1 MSKKE
6 RVLSWILLV
15 LCAAPILP
23 AVVGVQFLPDQI
35 PVHYNVAGEI
45 DRWGSKYE
53 ELVLGV
59 CFSLS
64 GWILWLVSRF
74 SGAFADTETERVQA
88 RANAHIVRVIGI
100 AVQLFLTVLEVVML
114 IGAAQEAAAGA
125 VVSSIPFYKIMGI
138 GCGILFLVLGNI
150 MPKTKPNPIMGVRLP
165 WLEDHPE
172 AWRKS
177 QRAGGIAFAA
187 AGALCLVLSLF
198 LQGAALFWVIMIC
211 ALGAAV
217 VSCIVSLRFSRAQ

>member
-15 LCAAPILP
+15 LCAAPILT

-35 PVHYNVAGEI
+35 PVHYNAAGEI

-88 RANAHIVRVIGI
+88 QANAHIVRVIGI
-100 AVQLFLTVLEVVML
+100 AVQLFLTVLEVVMR

-125 VVSSIPFYKIMGI
+125 VVSSIPCYKIMGI

>member
-15 LCAAPILP
+15 LCAAPILT

-35 PVHYNVAGEI
+35 PVHYNAAGEI

-138 GCGILFLVLGNI
+138 GCGILL
-150 MPKTKPNPIMGVRLP
+150 
-165 WLEDHPE
+165 
-172 AWRKS
+172 
-177 QRAGGIAFAA
+177 
-187 AGALCLVLSLF
+187 
-198 LQGAALFWVIMIC
+198 
-211 ALGAAV
+211 
-217 VSCIVSLRFSRAQ
+217 

>member
-1 MSKKE
+1 MFFAE
-6 RVLSWILLV
+6 RL
-15 LCAAPILP
+15 
-23 AVVGVQFLPDQI
+23 
-35 PVHYNVAGEI
+35 
-45 DRWGSKYE
+45 
-53 ELVLGV
+53 
-59 CFSLS
+59 
-64 GWILWLVSRF
+64 ILWLVSRF

-88 RANAHIVRVIGI
+88 GLIANAHIVRVIGI

-150 MPKTKPNPIMGVRLP
+150 MPKTKPNPIIGVRLP
-165 WLEDHPE
+165 WLRIIQRRGAKASGQEGSPLL
-172 AWRKS
+172 
-177 QRAGGIAFAA
+177 QRAPY
-187 AGALCLVLSLF
+187 ALCCPFF

>member
-1 MSKKE
+1 
-6 RVLSWILLV
+6 
-15 LCAAPILP
+15 
-23 AVVGVQFLPDQI
+23 
-35 PVHYNVAGEI
+35 
-45 DRWGSKYE
+45 
-53 ELVLGV
+53 
-59 CFSLS
+59 
-64 GWILWLVSRF
+64 
-74 SGAFADTETERVQA
+74 
-88 RANAHIVRVIGI
+88 
-100 AVQLFLTVLEVVML
+100 ML

>member
-1 MSKKE
+1 MKTGFIGAGK
-6 RVLSWILLV
+6 
-15 LCAAPILP
+15 
-23 AVVGVQFLPDQI
+23 VG
-35 PVHYNVAGEI
+35 
-45 DRWGSKYE
+45 
-53 ELVLGV
+53 
-59 CFSLS
+59 FSLGKMFAES
-64 GWILWLVSRF
+64 GLPLTGYYSRQR
-74 SGAFADTETERVQA
+74 E
-88 RANAHIVRVIGI
+88 
-100 AVQLFLTVLEVVML
+100 
-114 IGAAQEAAAGA
+114 AAQEAAAGA